1 MTQWKSLGL
10 LFSFANHTWY
20 LMNRKD
26 TIMLNVIIAIVFA
39 SAMIAGIALTEWSK
53 QANQELNHIVVEL

>member
-1 MTQWKSLGL
+1 
-10 LFSFANHTWY
+10 
-20 LMNRKD
+20 
-26 TIMLNVIIAIVFA
+26 MLNVIIAIVLA

>member
-1 MTQWKSLGL
+1 
-10 LFSFANHTWY
+10 
-20 LMNRKD
+20 MNRKD

>member
-1 MTQWKSLGL
+1 MEIIGST
-10 LFSFANHTWY
+10 LFPFANHTWY

-53 QANQELNHIVVEL
+53 QANQELDHIVVEL